1 MEEMARAPYRDRGG
15 DLRWAEGSAGGRYL
29 CRGRR
34 SFYHVAPCD
43 ALGFISREG
52 LLPERRRLA
61 GVSLEYPTGVY
72 LFSSEEA
79 AVNFSD
85 MVEREEVDEYGEGEA
100 MRYAIITVRPA
111 PGMVLLQDPFSD
123 DESGLG
129 RYSLYTPDGIPALRL
144 TLPVMETEGAGL
156 SR

>member
-1 MEEMARAPYRDRGG
+1 
-15 DLRWAEGSAGGRYL
+15 
-29 CRGRR
+29 
-34 SFYHVAPCD
+34 
-43 ALGFISREG
+43 
-52 LLPERRRLA
+52 
-61 GVSLEYPTGVY
+61 
-72 LFSSEEA
+72 
-79 AVNFSD
+79 
-85 MVEREEVDEYGEGEA
+85 

-129 RYSLYTPDGIPALRL
+129 RYSFYTPDGIPALRL